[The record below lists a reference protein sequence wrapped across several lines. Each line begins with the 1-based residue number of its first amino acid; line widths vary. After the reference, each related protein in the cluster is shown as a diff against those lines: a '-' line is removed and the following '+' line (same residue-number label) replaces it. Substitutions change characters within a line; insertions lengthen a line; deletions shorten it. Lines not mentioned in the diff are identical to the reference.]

1 MASATLAIGSAG
13 YQLLDFVDDD
23 KTGDPNTIKV
33 LNATKSGSAY
43 SIRSK
48 NSGAIENLGI
58 NNEDPDGYDVGN
70 GKSNISIFSNLENF
84 QAALG
89 SGSDTLNI
97 FGDVVNGEI
106 ELDDTNGFTNAAD
119 LLSIS
124 GNLVGQ
130 SDYNRIYAGAAND
143 TIRISKNVDS
153 AFIYLGDGND
163 SLSIGGTT
171 KNADIHAGDGNDYLD
186 FSGEA
191 GSSSEGVR
199 VQANEGNDTVIFRNR
214 FEGSGNPLGYSYSDT
229 QSDQQSDPGDS
240 SVELGDGKDSLVLG
254 KGAKNV
260 QVNTGNESDTISLA
274 GNFEGVSFN
283 LDGVDTDRSK
293 YDFIGGDRLSSANR
307 SEYLSSTFSSN
318 NASGDTLIFGST
330 TNFIDSGIYLG
341 TDTDY
346 SYEYSYS
353 NGAGKDSLVFG
364 SSSGFNNTH
373 ISTGWGA
380 DTIVF
385 GINSTFN
392 DLSIDLGLNDGKVD
406 LIKFGANSDLEG
418 VTVSNASDGDILW
431 IGNVQYTYSNSDFN
445 VNGISWKPSI

>member
-13 YQLLDFVDDD
+13 YELLDFLDN
-23 KTGDPNTIKV
+23 GDPNDSSVKP
-33 LNATKSGSAY
+33 LSATKSGTAY

-48 NSGAIENLGI
+48 NAGIIENLGI
-58 NNEDPDGYDVGN
+58 NNEDPTGVGSL

-89 SGSDTLNI
+89 SGADTLNVS
-97 FGDVVNGEI
+97 GNVQGGEF
-106 ELDDTNGFTNAAD
+106 ELDDSTGIYSDPYYSGAD
-119 LLSIS
+119 LLSIT
-124 GNLVGQ
+124 GNLD
-130 SDYNRIYAGAAND
+130 SDGSEYNRIFAGGGND
-143 TIRISKNVDS
+143 TIRISKNVEN

-171 KNADIHAGDGNDYLD
+171 KNADIHAGAGNDYLD

-199 VQANEGNDTVIFRNR
+199 VQAGDDNDTVIFRNR
-214 FEGSGNPLGYSYSDT
+214 FEGSGTPLGYSYGDT
-229 QSDQQSDPGDS
+229 QSDQQSDPGNS
-240 SVELGDGKDSLVLG
+240 SVELGDGRDSLVLG

-260 QVNTGNESDTISLA
+260 QVNTGNQSDTISLA

-283 LDGVDTDRSK
+283 LDGVSTDRLK
-293 YDFIGGDRLSSANR
+293 YDFQGGDRLSSANR

-330 TNFIDSGIYLG
+330 TNFTDSSIYLG
-341 TDTDY
+341 TDTNY
-346 SYEYSYS
+346 SYEDSYG

-364 SSSGFNNTH
+364 SSSGFDNTH

-392 DLSIDLGLNDGKVD
+392 NLSIDLGDDVKAD
-406 LIKFGANSDLEG
+406 IIKFAANSDLTG
-418 VTVSNASDGDILW
+418 VTVTGASSNDVLW
-431 IGNVQYTYSNSDFN
+431 IGSTRYAANEDYWKYTT
-445 VNGISWKPSI
+445 